1 MSRAA
6 SKAVGQVSRRR
17 AEARLYEGSELSAI
31 AIRGLLLA
39 DVLANL
45 L

>member
-1 MSRAA
+1 MSWAA
-6 SKAVGQVSRRR
+6 SKAVGPWSRRR
-17 AEARLYEGSELSAI
+17 ALRALIHVSELSA
-31 AIRGLLLA
+31 AIRGILLA